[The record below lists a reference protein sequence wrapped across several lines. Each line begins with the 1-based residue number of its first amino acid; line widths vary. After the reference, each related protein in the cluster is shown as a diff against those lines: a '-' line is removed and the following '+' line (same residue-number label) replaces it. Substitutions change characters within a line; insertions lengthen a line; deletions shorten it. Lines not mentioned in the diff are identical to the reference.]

1 MKTIIALIALT
12 VVTLGSTTTSYSQE
26 QLDEVILS
34 NKTTQVYVDDFSTF
48 NKTISSLNNTS
59 FKEILK
65 STDASQNLVF
75 KTNTISFKINERTY
89 VKSLRQA
96 VNKSDDFSEFISL
109 LESRYPKLHKQISKD
124 EALRDVY
131 YTTRKHTFNGY
142 IADLPS
148 VL

>member
-1 MKTIIALIALT
+1 
-12 VVTLGSTTTSYSQE
+12 
-26 QLDEVILS
+26 
-34 NKTTQVYVDDFSTF
+34 
-48 NKTISSLNNTS
+48 
-59 FKEILK
+59 
-65 STDASQNLVF
+65 
-75 KTNTISFKINERTY
+75 

-96 VNKSDDFSEFISL
+96 VNKSDDFSEFILL

>member
-1 MKTIIALIALT
+1 MKTIIVLIALT
-12 VVTLGSTTTSYSQE
+12 VVTLGSSTTSYSQE

-34 NKTTQVYVDDFSTF
+34 NKTTQVYVDDFS
-48 NKTISSLNNTS
+48 
-59 FKEILK
+59 
-65 STDASQNLVF
+65 
-75 KTNTISFKINERTY
+75 
-89 VKSLRQA
+89 
-96 VNKSDDFSEFISL
+96 EFISL

-124 EALRDVY
+124 DALRDVY